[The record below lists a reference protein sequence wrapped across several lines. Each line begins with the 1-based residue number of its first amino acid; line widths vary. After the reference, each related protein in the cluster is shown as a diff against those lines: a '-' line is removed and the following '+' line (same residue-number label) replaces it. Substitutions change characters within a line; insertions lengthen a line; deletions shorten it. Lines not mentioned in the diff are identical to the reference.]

1 QTPRHFHGIKDRH
14 RRPPERRQEYLIQ
27 RINWRRQR
35 RGRQLPL
42 LHDRAERRR
51 RECPGRAPEQA
62 VGDQRLREDGSY
74 QSRIRGHRR
83 FSQGRLEGRRS
94 RAVHAIE
101 QTQLRRKYRVDGLGR
116 PKFDFRTGLGNQF
129 LANIRECDAIVHM
142 VRCFENDDVIHVD
155 ASIDPVRD
163 VEVIELE
170 LALADLQ
177 QVEKRMERAGKDKK
191 TGKAPPEEMDALTK
205 LQAALDEGKQ
215 ARDVDLSEKEL
226 EAVKGLNLLT
236 IKPVIYAC
244 NVADED
250 LAEGNAFVEAIKK
263 RSGGESVVVVSA
275 QVESELVSLDSED
288 RDEFLDALGVTL
300 EGCGLRAL
308 VRTAYDTLGLI
319 TYYTSGPT
327 ESRAWTIREGWLA
340 PQAAGVIHGDFERGF
355 IKAETVGYEALVDAG
370 DEKAAKEA
378 GLMRSEGKEYVF
390 KDGDVMLFRFNV

>member
-1 QTPRHFHGIKDRH
+1 
-14 RRPPERRQEYLIQ
+14 
-27 RINWRRQR
+27 
-35 RGRQLPL
+35 
-42 LHDRAERRR
+42 
-51 RECPGRAPEQA
+51 
-62 VGDQRLREDGSY
+62 
-74 QSRIRGHRR
+74 
-83 FSQGRLEGRRS
+83 
-94 RAVHAIE
+94 
-101 QTQLRRKYRVDGLGR
+101 
-116 PKFDFRTGLGNQF
+116 
-129 LANIRECDAIVHM
+129 M
-142 VRCFENDDVIHVD
+142 
-155 ASIDPVRD
+155 
-163 VEVIELE
+163 
-170 LALADLQ
+170 
-177 QVEKRMERAGKDKK
+177 
-191 TGKAPPEEMDALTK
+191 
-205 LQAALDEGKQ
+205 
-215 ARDVDLSEKEL
+215 
-226 EAVKGLNLLT
+226 T

-275 QVESELVSLDSED
+275 QVESELVSLDSDD

-378 GLMRSEGKEYVF
+378 GLMRSEGKEYVV

>member
-1 QTPRHFHGIKDRH
+1 M
-14 RRPPERRQEYLIQ
+14 
-27 RINWRRQR
+27 
-35 RGRQLPL
+35 
-42 LHDRAERRR
+42 
-51 RECPGRAPEQA
+51 
-62 VGDQRLREDGSY
+62 
-74 QSRIRGHRR
+74 
-83 FSQGRLEGRRS
+83 
-94 RAVHAIE
+94 
-101 QTQLRRKYRVDGLGR
+101 
-116 PKFDFRTGLGNQF
+116 
-129 LANIRECDAIVHM
+129 HM

-378 GLMRSEGKEYVF
+378 GLMRSEGKEYVV

>member
-1 QTPRHFHGIKDRH
+1 
-14 RRPPERRQEYLIQ
+14 
-27 RINWRRQR
+27 
-35 RGRQLPL
+35 
-42 LHDRAERRR
+42 
-51 RECPGRAPEQA
+51 
-62 VGDQRLREDGSY
+62 
-74 QSRIRGHRR
+74 
-83 FSQGRLEGRRS
+83 
-94 RAVHAIE
+94 
-101 QTQLRRKYRVDGLGR
+101 
-116 PKFDFRTGLGNQF
+116 
-129 LANIRECDAIVHM
+129 
-142 VRCFENDDVIHVD
+142 
-155 ASIDPVRD
+155 
-163 VEVIELE
+163 
-170 LALADLQ
+170 
-177 QVEKRMERAGKDKK
+177 MERAGKDKK

-215 ARDVDLSEKEL
+215 ARDVDLTEKEL

-378 GLMRSEGKEYVF
+378 GLMRSEGKEYVV
-390 KDGDVMLFRFNV
+390 KDGDVMLFRFNVVESSEFLSSVGASRAGSLGTGGILGGLCTIPFRPSPGNLRGVRASPNAVDAVMRLRLRPGDEPSRLRDLEVDLLDDDGTNGRSQRARAP

>member
-1 QTPRHFHGIKDRH
+1 
-14 RRPPERRQEYLIQ
+14 
-27 RINWRRQR
+27 
-35 RGRQLPL
+35 
-42 LHDRAERRR
+42 
-51 RECPGRAPEQA
+51 
-62 VGDQRLREDGSY
+62 
-74 QSRIRGHRR
+74 
-83 FSQGRLEGRRS
+83 
-94 RAVHAIE
+94 
-101 QTQLRRKYRVDGLGR
+101 
-116 PKFDFRTGLGNQF
+116 
-129 LANIRECDAIVHM
+129 M
-142 VRCFENDDVIHVD
+142 
-155 ASIDPVRD
+155 
-163 VEVIELE
+163 
-170 LALADLQ
+170 
-177 QVEKRMERAGKDKK
+177 
-191 TGKAPPEEMDALTK
+191 
-205 LQAALDEGKQ
+205 
-215 ARDVDLSEKEL
+215 
-226 EAVKGLNLLT
+226 
-236 IKPVIYAC
+236 IYAC

-378 GLMRSEGKEYVF
+378 GPDAERGQGVRRQGRRRHAVPLGVRSTTRRGTPVLGIASAAWLSPS
-390 KDGDVMLFRFNV
+390 DALLRRVSAPRRRRRWSPQDLRGQLCTRRSFRPSWPSCRRARP